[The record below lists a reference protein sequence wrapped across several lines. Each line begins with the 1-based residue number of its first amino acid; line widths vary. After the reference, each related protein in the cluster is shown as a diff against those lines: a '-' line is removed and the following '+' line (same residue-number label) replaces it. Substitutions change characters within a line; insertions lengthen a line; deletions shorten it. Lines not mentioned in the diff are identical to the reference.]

1 MARHSGR
8 DWCRS
13 LGSGFYKVRI
23 GIDLNNIHD
32 FFQLICGVIE
42 LDTAV
47 VESPQPSSGRL
58 H

>member
-1 MARHSGR
+1 MARNSGR
-8 DWCRS
+8 GWCRG
-13 LGSGFYKVRI
+13 LGSGFYKARI

-32 FFQLICGVIE
+32 FFQLLCGVIE
-42 LDTAV
+42 LGTAV